1 LTRFLRT
8 SERLDEE
15 MNRVDELKVDQ
26 SKKVRRTPYESL
38 MYSLVAEKKSK
49 RDKRVAKRGEGGRKG
64 RSGKGRGRRVEGRD
78 I

>member
-1 LTRFLRT
+1 MTRFLRT

-15 MNRVDELKVDQ
+15 MNRVDQLKVDQ

-49 RDKRVAKRGEGGRKG
+49 RVKVPPVSP
-64 RSGKGRGRRVEGRD
+64 SGKVSSD
-78 I
+78 ALA